1 MSLRRLLLLIG
12 LLVAVSAAS
21 AVAAVPRW
29 VVAVRAHKGHYQ
41 NGNPGFQVQ
50 MPVGR
55 AAGQRQPQALA
66 IRLLVWKLY
75 SQKWGKG
82 FVRYEVSC
90 GGWKHHGHTAETLQT
105 PVTFRIPFRTA
116 SSGFCSVWAFAISTH
131 GSDDVKLD
139 LLCRAKSRRWCTPIR
154 D

>member
-1 MSLRRLLLLIG
+1 MFLRRLLLLIG
-12 LLVAVSAAS
+12 LLVAVSATS

-29 VVAVRAHKGHYQ
+29 VVVVRAHKGSYQ
-41 NGNPGFQVQ
+41 NGTPLFQVKV
-50 MPVGR
+50 PVGR
-55 AAGQRQPQALA
+55 VAAQRQPQALA
-66 IRLLVWKLY
+66 VRLLVWKLY
-75 SQKWGKG
+75 SKRWGKG
-82 FVRYEVSC
+82 FVRYQVSC
-90 GGWKHHGHTAETLQT
+90 GGWEHHGHTAIIRT

-116 SSGFCSVWAFAISTH
+116 SSGFCSVSAYAMPTQ